1 MFGQTSYTL
10 IVYAPKIIFL
20 GQRKFPIYIASQNDM
35 VPYRAPKD
43 KISQF
48 STGFVFC
55 YLSSTTLHCQMAAQ
69 KTIIP
74 LFHMYSSSNT
84 SFAQTIFFNNK
95 QFFTVIFFTN
105 ILQQRQRDAG
115 LDACAATIS
124 VLTGCQKLY
133 AYGLRFIGPF
143 RNSKDHRACK

>member
-10 IVYAPKIIFL
+10 IVYAPKIIFW

-95 QFFTVIFFTN
+95 QFFTVIFFHQYIATTT
-105 ILQQRQRDAG
+105 AG
-115 LDACAATIS
+115 CRFGCMRCNDQCAHWMSETLCLWAQVHWTLS
-124 VLTGCQKLY
+124 E
-133 AYGLRFIGPF
+133 
-143 RNSKDHRACK
+143 